1 MVRKAKKVSGR
12 IIKKVSGR
20 IILTE
25 GKIRKGGVKPRP
37 SSPKP
42 NIKPVGQKP
51 SPQKSE

>member
-1 MVRKAKKVSGR
+1 MVRKA
-12 IIKKVSGR
+12 KKVSGR

-42 NIKPVGQKP
+42 NIKPVGQQP
-51 SPQKSE
+51 SPKKSE

>member
-1 MVRKAKKVSGR
+1 MVRKA
-12 IIKKVSGR
+12 KKVSGR

>member
-12 IIKKVSGR
+12 T

-51 SPQKSE
+51 SPKKSE